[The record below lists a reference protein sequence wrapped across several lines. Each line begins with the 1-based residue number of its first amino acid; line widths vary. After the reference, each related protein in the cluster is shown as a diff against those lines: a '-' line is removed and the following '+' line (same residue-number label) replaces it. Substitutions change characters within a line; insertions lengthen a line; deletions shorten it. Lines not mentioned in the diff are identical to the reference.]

1 MQRIE
6 FAIKSI
12 RDISLDFLI
21 PDKERHQ
28 KISLPEPLGEFRQ
41 AEFVSRYLSR
51 VSNLMSLPERA
62 TFIVVTHTLAHSS
75 RQSGHFLSIASLFA
89 LAHYSISAMPF
100 LVVGSQILRA
110 SASLSGTKANS
121 RNGPY

>member
-12 RDISLDFLI
+12 RDISLEFLI

-28 KISLPEPLGEFRQ
+28 KISLPEPLGELRQ

-51 VSNLMSLPERA
+51 VSSLMSLPDRA
-62 TFIVVTHTLAHSS
+62 TVFVVTHTLAHSS
-75 RQSGHFLSIASLFA
+75 RQSGHFLPIAS
-89 LAHYSISAMPF
+89 
-100 LVVGSQILRA
+100 
-110 SASLSGTKANS
+110 
-121 RNGPY
+121 